1 MTTIKEI
8 ADKLHLSSATVSRAL
23 RNDETLSIR
32 METRSLILSTA
43 AEMGYVS
50 HHNKKNVRKSKKVLV
65 IHKYSAFR
73 SQMDSA
79 YYYTMRTGIEDACVK
94 NDTQYTFT
102 VIDELSERRVSADGV
117 VLLGNFSRQQFE
129 EVLGL
134 IRDLPAVVIG
144 NVCYYRQRFN
154 HVSFSNKESVT
165 VALRYL
171 KKNGHTRIGYMGI
184 IEEEVPSM
192 IGSRKSTYLEWV
204 KKEGTYR
211 PGWVLERD
219 RGSDRVEQGVSMGK
233 ELLLQKEL
241 PTALFCANDSVALGV
256 INAFNDA
263 GVTIPGQ
270 VSIISHDGS
279 YPTQYSYPPL
289 TTVNVHPYHLGAEA
303 TRLLI
308 QRMSK
313 PEKYTCELLLTPTL
327 YVRGSVRNLAEKK

>member
-1 MTTIKEI
+1 MATIKEI
-8 ADKLHLSSATVSRAL
+8 ADKLHLSPATVSRAL

-50 HHNKKNVRKSKKVLV
+50 HHNKKNVRKSRKILV

-79 YYYTMRTGIEDACVK
+79 YYYTMRTGIEDVCVK
-94 NDTQYTFT
+94 NDIQYTFT
-102 VIDELSERRVSADGV
+102 AIDELNEKKVNADGI
-117 VLLGNFSRQQFE
+117 VLLGNFARNQFE

-134 IRDLPAVVIG
+134 IGDLPAVVAG

-165 VALRYL
+165 IALKYL
-171 KKNGHTRIGYMGI
+171 KKNGHRKIGYMGI
-184 IEEEVPSM
+184 IEEEVPNM
-192 IGSRKSTYLEWV
+192 IGSRKATYLEWV

-211 PGWVLERD
+211 PEWLLERD
-219 RGSDRVEQGVSMGK
+219 RGSDRVEQGVSMGR
-233 ELLLQKEL
+233 ELLQQKEL

-263 GVTIPGQ
+263 GVSVPGQ
-270 VSIISHDGS
+270 VSIVSHDGS
-279 YPTQYSYPPL
+279 YPTQYSYPQL

-303 TRLLI
+303 MRLLI
-308 QRMSK
+308 QRMNK
-313 PEKYTCELLLTPTL
+313 PEKYTCELLLMPTL
-327 YVRGSVRNLAEKK
+327 KVRSSVRNITAGE